1 MKNNNN
7 NFNNSIN
14 FNNKRKDMIDM
25 NKYTGVFVALPMTKD
40 GQTYIGSGMGIMS
53 TWNPKLSFILEKSVR
68 YTPINNVI
76 ESIVNATLVL
86 VTKQI
91 QKMINSKKHLRL
103 VFAINSVA
111 VAEYHA
117 AYKGF
122 NKNNNMSKALIR
134 LLNVAKEYYNLTGI
148 PVVINSYMDYH
159 YESLI
164 VSEEAEKQLIDD
176 MELVFKGNNC
186 VNVLGVSFLSK
197 WHTHSCKRKLRI
209 FYKNVF
215 DTEGQVNKN
224 VKRGVIRIS
233 KKYTVHQ
240 PCNNEGIL
248 QNQQGAFVTKL
259 WRFILDNFPGDPGNV
274 PPTGGAA
281 MGVMPVIEEQKY
293 YVKKL
298 YMF

>member
-7 NFNNSIN
+7 NFDNIIN
-14 FNNKRKDMIDM
+14 FNSKKGDTINM
-25 NKYTGVFVALPMTKD
+25 NKYIATFVILPMIKNK
-40 GQTYIGSGMGIMS
+40 QTYIGSGVGIMS
-53 TWNPKLSFILEKSVR
+53 TQDSNFSFILKKSVH
-68 YTPINNVI
+68 YTPINNAI
-76 ESIVNATLVL
+76 ESIVDTTFVL
-86 VTKQI
+86 VAKQI
-91 QKMINSKKHLRL
+91 RKMINSKRHLHL

-111 VAEYHA
+111 TAKYRTA
-117 AYKGF
+117 LKRF
-122 NKNNNMSKALIR
+122 NKGNNTSKALTR

-148 PVVINSYMDYH
+148 PVVINSYIDYR

-186 VNVLGVSFLSK
+186 VNVPGVSFLSK

-224 VKRGVIRIS
+224 AKGGVIRIS

-281 MGVMPVIEEQKY
+281 MGVMPVIEEQDY
-293 YVKKL
+293 CVKKL
-298 YMF
+298 YIF

>member
-7 NFNNSIN
+7 NFNNIIN
-14 FNNKRKDMIDM
+14 FNNKREDMIDM
-25 NKYTGVFVALPMTKD
+25 NKYIATFVVLPMIKNK
-40 GQTYIGSGMGIMS
+40 QTYIGSGMGIMPIWDS
-53 TWNPKLSFILEKSVR
+53 NFSFILKKSVR

-111 VAEYHA
+111 AAEYHA

-176 MELVFKGNNC
+176 MELVFKGNIC
-186 VNVLGVSFLSK
+186 ANVLGVSFSSK
-197 WHTHSCKRKLRI
+197 WYTYSCKRELRI
-209 FYKNVF
+209 FYKSVF

-224 VKRGVIRIS
+224 TKGGVIRIS

-240 PCNNEGIL
+240 PCNSEGIL
-248 QNQQGAFVTKL
+248 QNQQGAFATKL
-259 WRFILDNFPGDPGNV
+259 WRFILDNFPGDSNSV
-274 PPTGGAA
+274 PPTKGAA
-281 MGVMPVIEEQKY
+281 MGVIPVIEEQDY
-293 YVKKL
+293 CVKKL
-298 YMF
+298 YIF

>member
-7 NFNNSIN
+7 NFNNIIN
-14 FNNKRKDMIDM
+14 FVNKKESTSII
-25 NKYTGVFVALPMTKD
+25 NKYTDVFVALPMTKD
-40 GQTYIGSGMGIMS
+40 GQTYIGFGMGIMS
-53 TWNPKLSFILEKSVR
+53 TWDPEFSFILEKSVH
-68 YTPINNVI
+68 YTPINNAI
-76 ESIVNATLVL
+76 ESIVDTTFVL
-86 VTKQI
+86 VAKQI
-91 QKMINSKKHLRL
+91 RKMINSKRHLHL

-111 VAEYHA
+111 A
-117 AYKGF
+117 AKYRTALKRF
-122 NKNNNMSKALIR
+122 NKGNNTSKALTR

-148 PVVINSYMDYH
+148 PVVINSYIDYR